1 MTRSQIVP
9 AVAKQKKHHAF
20 GKEDCR
26 LLLESNSNSR
36 SKQNKNE
43 LREGRYDAGS
53 RAPCH

>member
-1 MTRSQIVP
+1 MP